1 MARIRANKNS
11 IDYSNLTPFLIM
23 KNESLAQQS
32 REYTALRD
40 IMQKRFKR
48 MEQAGV
54 ADKSDVY
61 RAWHNSTY
69 PNGIP
74 KLSEVKK
81 QGNVL
86 PYLLSAMKRDVDAEQ
101 ATVKGVKDYTKK
113 RIEGLHNAGFDFV
126 NEKNIKDFGKFMEMF
141 RAKKLD
147 RVIGSPEIADIYGHV
162 RKSFTKQ
169 QILQE
174 WEYFKKNLD
183 DLDNIDTS
191 QMKHDINE
199 LRVQKG
205 KKARLWKT

>member
-1 MARIRANKNS
+1 MARIRAKKGS
-11 IDYSNLTPFLIM
+11 IDYSNITPYLIQ
-23 KNESLAQQS
+23 KNETIAEQS

-61 RAWHNSTY
+61 QAWHNSTY
-69 PNGIP
+69 NGVP

-81 QGNVL
+81 KGKL
-86 PYLLSAMKRDVDAEQ
+86 LSYLLADLKKDVNKET
-101 ATVKGVKDYTKK
+101 ATIKGVKDYTKK
-113 RIEGLHNAGFDFV
+113 RIAGLHAAGFDFV
-126 NEKNIKDFGKFMEMF
+126 DEKNIKDFGKFMEMF
-141 RAKKLD
+141 RAKKMD
-147 RVIGSPEIADIYGHV
+147 NVIGSPEIAEIYGHV

-174 WEYFKKNLD
+174 WQYFRQNID
-183 DLDNIDTS
+183 DLDDIDPS
-191 QMKHDINE
+191 KMKHDINE